1 LKRVEGVNFGNIY
14 CRTSLLGNIKSEKP
28 ENMTWQQYA
37 VFLLESLGLYAP
49 EVRDHYYR
57 KIRKF
62 IEWYEKHGWNKYMI
76 PDEMDRKLESQKK
89 VPSWRRI
96 ARAIERN
103 DFWMGRLSFG
113 QTKSDKEML
122 FRLKEKYGKNLIKP
136 ENTNSIHLKRIAK
149 ELNDE

>member
-1 LKRVEGVNFGNIY
+1 
-14 CRTSLLGNIKSEKP
+14 
-28 ENMTWQQYA
+28 
-37 VFLLESLGLYAP
+37 
-49 EVRDHYYR
+49 
-57 KIRKF
+57 
-62 IEWYEKHGWNKYMI
+62 MI